1 MGIRGGREGR
11 LDKGDGT
18 SAPLSSPESWHIPNP
33 LLGFLSLCPLVS
45 RWMEASAAVRQKWQA
60 KAVSAGIPWGR
71 QRGGRREHT
80 GGGSTE
86 GRHQD
91 QVPRCYVMG
100 GGSGH
105 PPRGNLHNTWLG
117 PSIALGAKRVIC
129 TLSPDWLGEIEGHL
143 SPGVVSAIL
152 CWHCIGQMS

>member
-1 MGIRGGREGR
+1 MEPLLYSHPLSLGMAHSKSSAGFPVLLPSGVT
-11 LDKGDGT
+11 LDK
-18 SAPLSSPESWHIPNP
+18 
-33 LLGFLSLCPLVS
+33 
-45 RWMEASAAVRQKWQA
+45 ASAAVRQKCQA
-60 KAVSAGIPWGR
+60 KAVSTGIPR
-71 QRGGRREHT
+71 GRREHT

-105 PPRGNLHNTWLG
+105 PPRGNLHNTWHG
-117 PSIALGAKRVIC
+117 QSIALGANRVIC
-129 TLSPDWLGEIEGHL
+129 MLSPDWLGEIEGHL

-152 CWHCIGQMS
+152 CWHCTGQMS